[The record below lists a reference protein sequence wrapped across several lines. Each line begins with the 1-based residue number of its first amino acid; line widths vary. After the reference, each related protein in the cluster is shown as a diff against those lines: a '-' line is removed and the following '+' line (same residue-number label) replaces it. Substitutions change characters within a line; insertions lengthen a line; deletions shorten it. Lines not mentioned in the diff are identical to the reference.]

1 MVKSAFLLGSF
12 ILPKYLIKGF
22 EPEKPTQSYK
32 PAKKMILRDQNNGSF
47 SITRNTKQYLAQA
60 QDKKQGQSKLTVNII
75 EDDDRNIVDLVMK
88 SDQIPK
94 STYIIMNLTLDFFCL
109 LKD

>member
-1 MVKSAFLLGSF
+1 MIKAVFLLGSF

-60 QDKKQGQSKLTVNII
+60 QDKKGQSKLTVNII
-75 EDDDRNIVDLVMK
+75 ED
-88 SDQIPK
+88 
-94 STYIIMNLTLDFFCL
+94 
-109 LKD
+109 